1 MALTVIDIAD
11 EEAGRSIPPGSF
23 TTPDVPAASGRVSA
37 GRIAWHARHTWPR
50 HAARFCEITSSAPF
64 LSSST
69 ARYSCGPACT
79 GTRTDAPAFTTRAI
93 AA

>member
-11 EEAGRSIPPGSF
+11 EEAGRSIPPGSL
-23 TTPDVPAASGRVSA
+23 PDTGRSRGIRPGFRRPYRVACAPHVAA
-37 GRIAWHARHTWPR
+37 